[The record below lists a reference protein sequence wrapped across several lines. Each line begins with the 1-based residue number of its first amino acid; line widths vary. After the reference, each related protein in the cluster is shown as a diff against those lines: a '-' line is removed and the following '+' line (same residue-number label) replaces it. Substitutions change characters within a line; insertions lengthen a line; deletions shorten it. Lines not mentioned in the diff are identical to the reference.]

1 MFLHDFAIIVDEL
14 LKVAL
19 VPVNIEREILQ
30 VIKFGVLLIQN
41 FLELLIVIFSPSYT
55 LVLSQEI
62 FFNCVYKRMHLKHVP
77 D

>member
-1 MFLHDFAIIVDEL
+1 MFQHDFAIIVDEL

-30 VIKFGVLLIQN
+30 VIKFRVLLIQN

-62 FFNCVYKRMHLKHVP
+62 FFNRVYKRMHLKHVP